1 MGENMDKVPEHVR
14 EHIRKITATSGLPND
29 DDSIELI
36 AQAWIEKRDA
46 FESRL
51 SEFEM
56 EEWDEFARE
65 EERGAIVLTYSGSL
79 VTLGPLVDGVRNAEY
94 TSIGLRHDVP
104 DSASEAASVLA
115 DDFRADEPVV
125 FSKGPVQKSSAV
137 FKIAVHKEQLAPE
150 EEQERLTDATQV
162 LSEDFVEVN
171 KTIVA
176 D

>member
-1 MGENMDKVPEHVR
+1 MGEYLEKVPENIR
-14 EHIRKITATSGLPND
+14 EHIRKITATSGMPNND
-29 DDSIELI
+29 ESIELV

-65 EERGAIVLTYSGSL
+65 EDRGAIVLTYSGSL
-79 VTLGPLVDGVRNAEY
+79 VTIGPLVEGVRTAEY
-94 TSIGLRHDVP
+94 ASIGLRHDVP
-104 DSASEAASVLA
+104 DSASEAASILA
-115 DDFRADEPVV
+115 EDIRADEPVR

-137 FKIAVHKEQLAPE
+137 FKIAVLSEQLAPE

>member
-1 MGENMDKVPEHVR
+1 MGEYLDRVPEHIQA
-14 EHIRKITATSGLPND
+14 HIRKITATSGLPD
-29 DDSIELI
+29 TDESIDLI
-36 AQAWIEKRDA
+36 AQAWIEKRDT

-51 SEFEM
+51 TEFAM

-79 VTLGPLVDGVRNAEY
+79 VTLGPLLEGERNAEY

-104 DSASEAASVLA
+104 DSAVESGSVLE
-115 DDFRADEPVV
+115 DDIWIDEPVS
-125 FSKGPVQKSSAV
+125 FTRGPVQKSSAV
-137 FKIAVHKEQLAPE
+137 FKIAVHREELPPE
-150 EEQERLTDATQV
+150 EEQEKLSEATQV
-162 LSEDFVEVN
+162 LSNDFVEVN

>member
-1 MGENMDKVPEHVR
+1 MGEYLEKVPENVR
-14 EHIRKITATSGLPND
+14 EHIRKITATSGMPGG
-29 DDSIELI
+29 DDSIELV

-65 EERGAIVLTYSGSL
+65 EDRGAIVLTYSGSL
-79 VTLGPLVDGVRNAEY
+79 VTLGPLVEGRRTAEY
-94 TSIGLRHDVP
+94 ASIGLRHDVP
-104 DSASEAASVLA
+104 DSASEAASILA
-115 DDFRADEPVV
+115 DDIRADEPVH

-137 FKIAVHKEQLAPE
+137 FKIAVHKEQLSPE

-171 KTIVA
+171 KTIIA